1 MPNSFS
7 ASRFT
12 AHGVDSPFTERLE
25 ASGVRMRRSLVPAF
39 ASYVMLGVAT
49 TMLGPLLPLLQSQ
62 WALNDQLAGGLFLA
76 QFLGGVCGALASGEI
91 TRRTSSRTSAAVGFL
106 LAALGFAV
114 LPSGLRVLLYAGF
127 ALIGLGTGVAMP
139 AVTHIVV
146 ERSGERSTQALHLL
160 NFCWAL
166 GAILAPSLFL
176 RIVDGDLHRLR
187 LALWIVAGVLL
198 PLGAWLPKVER
209 QAAAV
214 DSSRLNR
221 FETRKLLSCALLLF
235 AYVGL
240 ENGIS
245 GWLPTLAQRM
255 AGFPSSSAALLQT
268 IFWSCFLLG
277 RLAISA
283 GMCKG
288 MELRLLAGSLCT
300 ATAGLVWLLLTPAG
314 LWYYP
319 AAVLMGL
326 GLSPV
331 FSTAVALLSAR
342 GSRAIRLRLGWVF
355 ATGGLGGAAVPYAVG
370 ALASASGSLRIG
382 MTACFLS
389 CAVIAATAFD
399 ARRW

>member
-1 MPNSFS
+1 
-7 ASRFT
+7 
-12 AHGVDSPFTERLE
+12 
-25 ASGVRMRRSLVPAF
+25 MRQSLVPAF
-39 ASYVMLGVAT
+39 FAYVMLGVAT

-62 WALNDQLAGGLFLA
+62 WALSDQSAGGLFLA
-76 QFLGGVCGALASGEI
+76 QFLGGVCGALLSGEI
-91 TRRTSSRTSAAVGFL
+91 TRRTSSRTSAKIGFA
-106 LAALGFAV
+106 LAAIGFAV
-114 LPSGLRVLLYAGF
+114 IPIGLRTLLYAGF
-127 ALIGLGTGVAMP
+127 ALIGIGTGVAMP

-166 GAILAPSLFL
+166 GAILAPGIFL

-187 LALWIVAGVLL
+187 LALWIVAAVLM
-198 PLGAWLPKVER
+198 PLGAWLPRVGA
-209 QAAAV
+209 QAESL
-214 DSSRLNR
+214 DSERLNP
-221 FETRKLLSCALLLF
+221 FEMRKILSCALLLF

-255 AGFPSSSAALLQT
+255 AGFSSSSAALLQT

-283 GMCKG
+283 GVCKG
-288 MELRLLAGSLCT
+288 IELRLLVGSLCT
-300 ATAGLVWLLLTPAG
+300 ATAGLLLLLLAPAV
-314 LWYYP
+314 WCYYP
-319 AAVLMGL
+319 AAVLMGMGL
-326 GLSPV
+326 GPV

-342 GSRAIRLRLGWVF
+342 KSHAIRLRLGWVF
-355 ATGGLGGAAVPYAVG
+355 ATGGMGGAAVPYAIG
-370 ALASASGSLRIG
+370 ALASASGDLRIG
-382 MTACFLS
+382 MTTCFLS